1 MIMQRWPNAASKI
14 GVTLLL
20 GATAP
25 GVVSAQDQKNYYSV
39 MKGTLDKLLIVD
51 GPYELVGA
59 TGVYG
64 FVVARSGAKATFRP
78 CTGPMIDVDQN
89 KLKHT
94 SLQCKD
100 EAPENGNP
108 VSTAAC
114 PKTLDIP
121 SPMIAA
127 VNQNAQAPVGTFFAM
142 SKTSTVE
149 VYASSDVNSQKQ
161 LGAVAQIQNC
171 GAWAVG
177 LDEKGKDV
185 LHFLSSDDAKLGDF
199 GKPMQQ

>member
-1 MIMQRWPNAASKI
+1 
-14 GVTLLL
+14 VL
-20 GATAP
+20 GASVP
-25 GVVSAQDQKNYYSV
+25 GMGSAQDQNKHYSV
-39 MKGTLDKLLIVD
+39 MKGTIDKLLIVD

-89 KLKHT
+89 KLKRT

-114 PKTLDIP
+114 PKTLNIP

-127 VNQNAQAPVGTFFAM
+127 VKENAQAPVGTFFAM
-142 SKTSTVE
+142 SKASTVE
-149 VYASSDVNSQKQ
+149 IYASSDTNSQKQ
-161 LGAVAQIQNC
+161 LGAVAHMQNC

-177 LDEKGKDV
+177 LDEKGKEV
-185 LHFLSSDDAKLGDF
+185 LHFLSSDDAKLNDF